1 MRLHVDDDHDP
12 DFLVF
17 GGKDPMESMQDGEM
31 DDRYMIQEIL
41 EKCDECSDEND
52 ERLKKRSEDFKME
65 ELKTN
70 HAGWYWLI
78 EKVKNGP
85 VSDIICL
92 IPKICHFN
100 LFGDIFEAHH
110 VTEFQQ
116 DYLSVFKLMI
126 KHDALLRGGKPE
138 FLRKAIQAKNVEM
151 VKFVAPKIKASHFST
166 ETYYVQMVENY
177 RKLAKEYG
185 NKEILEFLNSWM
197 DSGSDDSEE
206 WQDSYEN
213 SEEKN

>member
-1 MRLHVDDDHDP
+1 
-12 DFLVF
+12 
-17 GGKDPMESMQDGEM
+17 MESMQDGEM

-100 LFGDIFEAHH
+100 LFGDIFEAHL

-138 FLRKAIQAKNVEM
+138 FLRKAIQAKNIEM

-185 NKEILEFLNSWM
+185 NKEILEFLNSWT